1 MDRLEIFLTV
11 MENKTDIILGTT
23 EETLPRIENIW
34 TVTQRQNNDEI
45 KYKEKKGSINTI
57 DMESESDVCIS
68 SEDDTNTIKKVK
80 DLDFEDKIK
89 TGNNE
94 HIVSDNEPKPLPE
107 GKAEE
112 KICMYI
118 QTNLASDVIRGEEGA
133 STSHKQEDKSFH
145 WNQCNKKCRSMKS
158 LNNHRKI
165 HTAGKIYSCS
175 LCGEIFP
182 KNYLLKEH
190 MITHNAKCDC
200 VVCGKS
206 FNQQIKLKRHMSIHK
221 NKKSHICNMC
231 NKAFSDKRSKER
243 HMIIACPKLPK
254 NNRVVQHF
262 KTHKGIWPY
271 AYLFKKGNENKTKQ
285 FIDKDF
291 QLHTTDQT
299 FFTTIKDED
308 MIIKDS
314 ENACSAL
321 YDEELHSED
330 WQVVGFTTHDSEMI
344 IDDTVSDHFKLKDA
358 KMQSKESDFLV
369 QTNEEMYTKKP
380 EPVSS
385 VSTKDET
392 VAKDFK
398 SDNKMKKIIET
409 YDKDSISSIPT
420 KKDTTINNKTFTT
433 DCRTEGMDIKE
444 SPCPNKMI
452 NQVEKEI
459 KISSEQ
465 EDSSSGIDLEHMNED
480 PISKRSSKKTKEAQ
494 NKNSTTPIHISLHS
508 DENPYNCGTCGKGF
522 IANNSF
528 KARMRQHS
536 CEKPYTCNTCGA
548 KFSNKRKF
556 DTHMRTHSNG
566 MKYTCNVCCKQVSR
580 IDVFERHMRTHADLH
595 GVTTSDYLELKD
607 IKAHDKKS
615 DLLMQTTEEVH
626 TNEQEPVSSVEKIET
641 VAKDFQS
648 VFIKKKLIKLD
659 DKDSKPSVR
668 TRRNTEDNNKNV
680 TADGNTEYLNK
691 DPSSNSSIK
700 KKKEAQNKK
709 STSPCQA
716 KNGEMNTPLLGNKES
731 QKSTNNVNKPYV
743 CHLCSKGFSRTDTLR
758 VHIKSHSG
766 QKPFLCS
773 FCGKTFLSNQ
783 HLGVHLLSH
792 SDEKPFKCST
802 CGKRFKASNR
812 MKVHMR
818 QHSGETPYLCITCGE
833 SFSYRRH
840 LQEHITEHT
849 GKKPH
854 SCATCGKGFIENCE
868 LQAHMRTHSGERP
881 HSCTICGSAFADK
894 RNLNRHVKRH
904 TEGMKYTC
912 NVCGK
917 KVSRVDALNRH
928 MRKHTDLREKSNL
941 CKLCGKGFYMNQ
953 HLINHMK
960 THA

>member
-1 MDRLEIFLTV
+1 
-11 MENKTDIILGTT
+11 MENETDIILGTSK
-23 EETLPRIENIW
+23 ETFPCIENIW

-45 KYKEKKGSINTI
+45 KYKEKKGSNTI
-57 DMESESDVCIS
+57 NRESETDVCIS
-68 SEDDTNTIKKVK
+68 SEDDTNTIQKVE
-80 DLDFEDKIK
+80 DLDFVDKIK

-94 HIVSDNEPKPLPE
+94 HIVSENE

-118 QTNLASDVIRGEEGA
+118 QTNVASHGISSEEGTT
-133 STSHKQEDKSFH
+133 TSHKQEDKSFH
-145 WNQCNKKCRSMKS
+145 CNQCNKKCRSLKS

-190 MITHNAKCDC
+190 MITHNAKCEC

-221 NKKSHICNMC
+221 RNKSHICSMC

-243 HMIIACPKLPK
+243 HMLIACPKLPK
-254 NNRVVQHF
+254 NNSVVQHF

-271 AYLFKKGNENKTKQ
+271 AYLYKKGNENKTKQ

-299 FFTTIKDED
+299 FCTSIKDED

-321 YDEELHSED
+321 SDEELHSED

-344 IDDTVSDHFKLKDA
+344 TDDTVSDHFKLKDT
-358 KMQSKESDFLV
+358 KTQNNESDVLV
-369 QTNEEMYTKKP
+369 QTNEEMYTKEP

-392 VAKDFK
+392 AVAKDLK
-398 SDNKMKKIIET
+398 SDNEMKKITET

-420 KKDTTINNKTFTT
+420 KTDTCTTINNKTFTT
-433 DCRTEGMDIKE
+433 DCRIEGMDIKE
-444 SPCPNKMI
+444 SSCPNEMM
-452 NQVEKEI
+452 NQAEKEI
-459 KISSEQ
+459 EISSEQ
-465 EDSSSGIDLEHMNED
+465 DDSSSEKDLEHMNED
-480 PISKRSSKKTKEAQ
+480 PISKHLSRKTKETQ
-494 NKNSTTPIHISLHS
+494 NCLKNQMQRHS
-508 DENPYNCGTCGKGF
+508 
-522 IANNSF
+522 S
-528 KARMRQHS
+528 
-536 CEKPYTCNTCGA
+536 EKPYTCNTCGVV
-548 KFSNKRKF
+548 FTNKRKF
-556 DTHMRTHSNG
+556 DTHMRTHLNR
-566 MKYTCNVCCKQVSR
+566 MKYTCDFCSKQVSR
-580 IDVFERHMRTHADLH
+580 IDVFKRHMRTHADLH
-595 GVTTSDYLELKD
+595 GVTCTTSDYLEPKD
-607 IKAHDKKS
+607 IEAHDKKS
-615 DLLMQTTEEVH
+615 DLVMQTTEEVH
-626 TNEQEPVSSVEKIET
+626 TGTNEQEPVSSPRKKET
-641 VAKDFQS
+641 VAKDYQS
-648 VFIKKKLIKLD
+648 EFNTKTIIKLD
-659 DKDSKPSVR
+659 DKDSKSLVR
-668 TRRNTEDNNKNV
+668 TRRNTKYNNKNL

-691 DPSSNSSIK
+691 DPSSYSSIK
-700 KKKEAQNKK
+700 KKKGTQNMK

-743 CHLCSKGFSRTDTLR
+743 CNLCSKGFSRTDTLR

-840 LQEHITEHT
+840 LQEHMTEHT

-854 SCATCGKGFIENCE
+854 SCSTCGKGFIENCE

-904 TEGMKYTC
+904 IEGMKYTC

-928 MRKHTDLREKSNL
+928 MRKHTDLREKSNM